1 MAARLGPTCPEPEMP
16 FPPLTAG
23 CQQKQEGIR
32 EELQVTTPPSP
43 ASLPNANSSSISAK
57 LNTAHQFCPFGEAAL
72 PSQKQQGLLSV
83 PADSNDLWQH
93 RQEPSPQ
100 VAGLTDAQT
109 PRNNSSR
116 SKSTVPVTRS
126 NPATPNT
133 ARLKLRHKWFRE
145 FVCLVCPSLRSCWL
159 GCRGENQGWIC
170 TNCRDYIIICSLY
183 A

>member
-1 MAARLGPTCPEPEMP
+1 MQTPAAFQP
-16 FPPLTAG
+16 
-23 CQQKQEGIR
+23 
-32 EELQVTTPPSP
+32 
-43 ASLPNANSSSISAK
+43 SSILPISSVPLGK
-57 LNTAHQFCPFGEAAL
+57 RLFHHKKNPTRFTFCPCSF
-72 PSQKQQGLLSV
+72 
-83 PADSNDLWQH
+83 ADSNDLWQH

-159 GCRGENQGWIC
+159 GCRGENQGWSC